1 MILTLSHGQV
11 AVEHEFSI
19 NNSPSKVN
27 ISEQSLVCKKIVR
40 DHLILNQ
47 LKPHTVPI
55 TNQFM
60 HSVALARQKYNK
72 SLENKKNNREK
83 ENCSNE
89 KKKITEEIAVVTQKY
104 EQFQKLYEILDSEFL
119 SAIKLAEEKNDM
131 TLVVKGNT
139 LKRRSKEAFED
150 AKKLQKNPLLC

>member
-1 MILTLSHGQV
+1 MQEFLEFVGHEMKSHSDVFQSFKRDKTSLDVFFFSYTDIVKYKEFFSLVKMILTLSHGQV

-19 NNSPSKVN
+19 NNSLSKVN

-72 SLENKKNNREK
+72 SWKTRKTIGRWKTVLVKKEDNRR
-83 ENCSNE
+83 NCCCHP
-89 KKKITEEIAVVTQKY
+89 EI
-104 EQFQKLYEILDSEFL
+104 
-119 SAIKLAEEKNDM
+119 
-131 TLVVKGNT
+131 
-139 LKRRSKEAFED
+139 
-150 AKKLQKNPLLC
+150 